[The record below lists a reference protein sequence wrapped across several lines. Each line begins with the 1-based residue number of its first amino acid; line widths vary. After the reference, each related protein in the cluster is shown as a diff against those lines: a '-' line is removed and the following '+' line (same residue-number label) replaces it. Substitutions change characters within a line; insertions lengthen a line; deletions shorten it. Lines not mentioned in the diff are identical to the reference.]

1 MSNNLKVLFYLRKNR
16 LAKDGTV
23 PIMLRFT
30 IHGEMAQLST
40 GLSLDPELWDAKLNR
55 AMGRS
60 HAADDLNH
68 ELDTIRT
75 SVISHYRRL
84 SDHDKSVTVAKLR
97 NAYLG
102 VTPKVNTLLS
112 IYNKFI
118 ADIERSIAIA
128 EELCPENPNYIT
140 SPPTLQK
147 YKVTRTRLTEFMQRR
162 HRLKDIPLNDIT
174 PMFVTDF
181 ENFLRVDC
189 QCAINT
195 TGKFM
200 RRFKSIIIIAK
211 NNGWIE
217 RDPFANYHI
226 KMENVER
233 GYLTQDELERIMSKK
248 FAIKRLELVRDI
260 FIFACFTGYAYV
272 DVRNLT
278 QDNIRKSFD
287 GNMWLM
293 TKRKKTNVQSNV
305 LLLDIPRKIIE
316 KYGGQGKNGAL
327 LPMLS
332 NQRTNSYLKE
342 IADVCGVD
350 KKLTY
355 HLARHTFATT
365 ITLSR
370 GVPIE
375 TVSKMLGH
383 TNIKTTQVYAKITDN
398 KISEDMS
405 NLTGKLDV
413 FNNSLTL

>member
-1 MSNNLKVLFYLRKNR
+1 MSNNLKVLFYLRRNR
-16 LAKDGTV
+16 LAKDGKA

-30 IHGEMAQLST
+30 IDGEMAQLST
-40 GLSLDPELWDAKLNR
+40 KLNIDPMQWDAKLNR
-55 AMGRS
+55 AKGRS
-60 HAADDLNH
+60 NAADDLNH

-75 SVISHYRRL
+75 SVTNHHRRL
-84 SDHDKSVTVAKLR
+84 SDQEKIVTIAKLR

-102 VTPKVNTLLS
+102 ITPKVNTLLS

-128 EELCPENPNYIT
+128 EEQCPENPNYVT
-140 SPPTLQK
+140 SPATLQK
-147 YKVTRTRLTEFMQRR
+147 YKVTRTRLTEFMKKR

-189 QCAINT
+189 QCAVNT

-211 NNGWIE
+211 NNGWID

-226 KMENVER
+226 KMESVDR
-233 GYLTQDELERIMSKK
+233 GYLTQEELERIMSKK
-248 FAIKRLELVRDI
+248 LVIKRLELVRDI

-278 QDNIRKSFD
+278 SDNIRKSFD

-316 KYGGQGKNGAL
+316 KYAGQGKDGAL
-327 LPMLS
+327 FPMLS
-332 NQRTNSYLKE
+332 NQKTNSYLKE
-342 IADVCGVD
+342 IADVCGID

-355 HLARHTFATT
+355 HLARHSFATT
-365 ITLSR
+365 VTLSR

-383 TNIKTTQVYAKITDN
+383 TNIKTTQIYAKITDS
-398 KISEDMS
+398 KVSEDMS
-405 NLTGKLDV
+405 NLASRLEV